1 MAYIKGVWKWNDVV
15 YCDHSTHYW
24 YTIAF
29 ISNGTQFKGIC
40 GEWGT
45 GYHYLSYCEGEN
57 YSGKQTLVG
66 ASIAAGDDFFSVK
79 EAYRIMVFGE
89 EQNIDDELY
98 EFISANAHELTEAEK
113 LLMIA
118 ENEQKVFNSGR
129 DEGYQDGYDS
139 GHGDGYTEGFDAGK
153 QAEYDAFWD
162 AFQRNG
168 SRNSYVACFGGD
180 NWNNGL
186 LNPKYPITP
195 TANGSYLFYS
205 NSMGGDLVEYFK
217 NIGKVLDLTN
227 VGNANST
234 FQYSQFTRIGKIY
247 HNESN
252 WYSAFYGCSKL
263 VTIDEVGNS
272 DENGNAQFA
281 TSTFTG
287 CSALINIT
295 IRGKITGN
303 TDLKDSKQLSKASI
317 TNIINH
323 LSDTASGKT
332 LTLSK
337 TAVDN
342 AWAWEDWDGSMQPGS
357 TDGAWVELKRSKS
370 NWAITLV

>member
-1 MAYIKGVWKWNDVV
+1 M
-15 YCDHSTHYW
+15 
-24 YTIAF
+24 TIADKVRRAK
-29 ISNGTQFKGIC
+29 TDLD
-40 GEWGT
+40 EA
-45 GYHYLSYCEGEN
+45 H
-57 YSGKQTLVG
+57 
-66 ASIAAGDDFFSVK
+66 AAGV
-79 EAYRIMVFGE
+79 E
-89 EQNIDDELY
+89 
-98 EFISANAHELTEAEK
+98 
-113 LLMIA
+113 
-118 ENEQKVFNSGR
+118 
-129 DEGYQDGYDS
+129 EGYSS

-162 AFQRNG
+162 AFQSNG
-168 SRNSYVACFGGD
+168 KRTSYIACFGGD
-180 NWNNGL
+180 NWNKGL

-195 TANGSYLFYS
+195 TSNGSYLFYF
-205 NSMGGDLVEYFK
+205 NSMGGDLVEYFDS
-217 NIGKVLDLTN
+217 IGKVLDLTN
-227 VGNANST
+227 VGNANSI

-247 HNESN
+247 HNEPN
-252 WYSAFYGCSKL
+252 WYSTFYGCSKL

-303 TDLKDSKQLSKASI
+303 TDLKDSKQLSEASI

-342 AWAWEDWDGSMQPGS
+342 AFAYDLGGGDMRPGS
-357 TDGAWVELKRSKS
+357 TNGYWMELVDSKF
-370 NWAITLV
+370 NWTITLV

>member
-1 MAYIKGVWKWNDVV
+1 M
-15 YCDHSTHYW
+15 
-24 YTIAF
+24 
-29 ISNGTQFKGIC
+29 
-40 GEWGT
+40 
-45 GYHYLSYCEGEN
+45 
-57 YSGKQTLVG
+57 
-66 ASIAAGDDFFSVK
+66 SIADKLTQIANNVQTVYEKGYSVGNDAG
-79 EAYRIMVFGE
+79 Y
-89 EQNIDDELY
+89 
-98 EFISANAHELTEAEK
+98 
-113 LLMIA
+113 
-118 ENEQKVFNSGR
+118 
-129 DEGYQDGYDS
+129 DEGLEIGHEKGYN
-139 GHGDGYTEGFDAGK
+139 EGK
-153 QAEYDAFWD
+153 KAEYDAFWD
-162 AFQRNG
+162 TFQRNG

-205 NSMGGDLVEYFK
+205 NSMGGDLVEYFDS
-217 NIGKVLDLTN
+217 IGKVLDLTN

-252 WYSAFYGCSKL
+252 WYSTFYGCSKL

-272 DENGNAQFA
+272 DENGNTKFA

-303 TDLKDSKQLSKASI
+303 TDLKDSKQLSEASI

-323 LSDTASGKT
+323 LSDTVSGKT

-342 AWAWEDWDGSMQPGS
+342 AFAYDLGGGDMRPGS
-357 TDGAWVELKRSKS
+357 TNGYWMELVDSKP
-370 NWAITLV
+370 NWQISLV